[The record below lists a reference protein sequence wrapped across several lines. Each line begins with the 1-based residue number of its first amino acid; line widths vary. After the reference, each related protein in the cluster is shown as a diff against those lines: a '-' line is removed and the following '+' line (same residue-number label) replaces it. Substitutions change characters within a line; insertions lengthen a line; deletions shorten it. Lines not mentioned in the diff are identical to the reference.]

1 MRVRTRRVFFFFFG
15 FPRRWEMY
23 AAPRTCHALWTHGSR
38 VRPAEQGGGGAHQQV
53 RQTWTRLAFCDT
65 WAVASRRR
73 RGIRARLEVH
83 HLPRRKRETPGTRS
97 RAASTWCV
105 PARVAMGC
113 IHPCSRDP
121 RVCVP
126 QGPGCTRAGQRV
138 ATREARAGRGAH
150 VACVHTPLLRRPA
163 RDGVLGT
170 ACLERCKCPVRPPDC
185 GAAAGSPAATPREAV
200 RTLSFRGR
208 RSRNKVSVGEPA
220 EGSLPVFPTHTD
232 VAPYPV

>member
-1 MRVRTRRVFFFFFG
+1 MRAFIAELSQLSLVG
-15 FPRRWEMY
+15 RWEMY

-121 RVCVP
+121 RVCAP
-126 QGPGCTRAGQRV
+126 QGARELRQRV
-138 ATREARAGRGAH
+138 AAREARAGRGAH
-150 VACVHTPLLRRPA
+150 VSIRPLLRRPA
-163 RDGVLGT
+163 RAVSGTVPILLKSTIYYHKAPLAISRGGRSEALG
-170 ACLERCKCPVRPPDC
+170 
-185 GAAAGSPAATPREAV
+185 
-200 RTLSFRGR
+200 
-208 RSRNKVSVGEPA
+208 RSLCVIRVGI
-220 EGSLPVFPTHTD
+220 HQW
-232 VAPYPV
+232 